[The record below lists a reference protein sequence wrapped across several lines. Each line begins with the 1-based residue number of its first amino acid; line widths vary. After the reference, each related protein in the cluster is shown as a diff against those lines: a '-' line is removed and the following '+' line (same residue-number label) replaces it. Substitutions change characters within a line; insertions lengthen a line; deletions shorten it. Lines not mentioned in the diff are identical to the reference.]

1 MAKVLF
7 FCLSVCFMIM
17 LAPASLQA
25 AGIAV
30 LSHADI
36 TPYRMAIAGF
46 RERVDLSVR
55 EYHLG
60 SKNEHRDTVAK
71 AVRQQ
76 QPELI
81 LVLGKSALNFTRSM
95 QFGVP
100 VVFVFVLHPN
110 SDSNKSPNNHQSKQ
124 ARQPGEFGIA
134 MSIEPEQQFKML
146 LSIAPGMK
154 RIGAVYDPKKSG
166 VVIRQAQAAAK
177 RLGIHLVAMPASNQ
191 HDAAAAIA
199 DLMANVDAMW
209 MIPDTTVL
217 TSTTFKQMMR
227 LSLRHTV
234 ALIGLA
240 PKYVRAGSLFALSFD
255 SRAVGRQAGDM
266 AMRILN
272 GETLAK
278 RVSPD
283 VVRFVLNKQTAD
295 RLGLYLSAAL
305 LKQAADLYPKRKGGS
320 N

>member
-46 RERVDLSVR
+46 REHVDLPVH

-110 SDSNKSPNNHQSKQ
+110 NDSNKSPSKHP
-124 ARQPGEFGIA
+124 RQPGEFGIA

-154 RIGAVYDPKKSG
+154 RIGVVYDPEKSG

-177 RLGIHLVAMPASNQ
+177 RLRIHLVAMPASNQ
-191 HDAAAAIA
+191 HDAAIAIA
-199 DLMANVDAMW
+199 DMMANIDAMW

-227 LSLRHTV
+227 LSLQHAV

-255 SRAVGRQAGDM
+255 SRAIGLQAGDM

-278 RVSPD
+278 RMSPE

-295 RLGLYLSAAL
+295 RLGLYLSAAR
-305 LKQAADLYPKRKGGS
+305 LKQAADLYPKRKGES